1 MIRITNKH
9 NCCGCSSCVQICPK
23 GCICFS
29 ENEQGFRYPL
39 VDSRNCVDCGLCE
52 KVCPMLNRNKA
63 VEPQL
68 VCAAMNPSEEIRLQS
83 SSGGIFTMVAEKIL
97 SEGGVVFGARFND
110 KWEVVHDYVDGL
122 ASIDSPLSALSV
134 FRGAKYSQSI
144 IGESYKQTRDF
155 LENDKKVLFS
165 GTGCQIAGLK
175 LFLRKEYENLISI
188 EIACHGVPSPLVWR
202 EYIKMVSKGKQL
214 RNINFRDK
222 RNGWNRY
229 GLSFIGIDGK
239 EIMYERASQNDFLQL
254 FLNDLC
260 MRPSCS
266 NCPAKAGA
274 SGSDLLI
281 GDFWGVEGMHPEMHD
296 DKGCSLVIINTLKGK
311 HLFESLGSQHLEI
324 SYEEAYRYNPGI
336 IISFKESRYAPISWY
351 NLKKEGIKA
360 VPQILKLLRSHK
372 VIRVLALLYS
382 KILINNE

>member
-1 MIRITNKH
+1 MITITDKH
-9 NCCGCSSCVQICPK
+9 NCCGCSACVQSCPQQ
-23 GCICFS
+23 CISFY
-29 ENEQGFRYPL
+29 EDNKGFRYPL
-39 VDSRNCVDCGLCE
+39 ANRELCIDCGLCE

-68 VCAAMNPSEEIRLQS
+68 VCAAINPSEEVRLQS
-83 SSGGIFTMVAEKIL
+83 SSGGLFTMLAGRTL
-97 SEGGVVFGARFND
+97 SEGGVVFGARFNN
-110 KWEVVHDYVDGL
+110 KWEVIHDYADGS
-122 ASIDSPLSALSV
+122 ASIDSPLSVLSV

-155 LENDKKVLFS
+155 LENGRKVLFS

-175 LFLRKEYENLISI
+175 LFLRKEYENLTTV

-202 EYIKMVSKGKQL
+202 EYVKKVTNGKQL
-214 RNINFRDK
+214 SNVAFRDK
-222 RNGWNRY
+222 RNGWNAY

-239 EIMYERASQNDFLQL
+239 EIIYERASQNDFLQL

-266 NCPAKAGA
+266 NCPAKTVA
-274 SGSDLLI
+274 SGSDFLI

-296 DKGCSLVIINTLKGK
+296 DKGCSLVIINTMKGK
-311 HLFESLGSQHLEI
+311 QLFESLGSQYLEI

-336 IISFKESRYAPISWY
+336 ISSFNESRYAPIFWY
-351 NLKKEGIKA
+351 KFWKGGIKTA
-360 VPQILKLLRSHK
+360 PMTLKLLHSGRIK
-372 VIRVLALLYS
+372 RLLTLVYYRCL
-382 KILINNE
+382 KRL